1 MHRLTCPIQHRAHLE
16 HLLTIWQ
23 LHDGRV
29 VHLRA
34 EGTEARREWMENLL
48 SLAAARATRTLQLA
62 SGSEWEMVQVG
73 A

>member
-1 MHRLTCPIQHRAHLE
+1 
-16 HLLTIWQ
+16 
-23 LHDGRV
+23 
-29 VHLRA
+29 
-34 EGTEARREWMENLL
+34 MENLL